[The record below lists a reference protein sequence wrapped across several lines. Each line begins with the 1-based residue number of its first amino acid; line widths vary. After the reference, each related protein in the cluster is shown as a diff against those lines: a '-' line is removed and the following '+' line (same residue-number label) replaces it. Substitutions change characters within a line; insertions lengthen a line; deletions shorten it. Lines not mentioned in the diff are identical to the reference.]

1 MFWFL
6 PGTVFDSSEEEAVS
20 SVEDE
25 SDFILMISH
34 GLVGACLLDFGD
46 GVSDEDE
53 DSDDECELLSF
64 GLVYIHSKGVVVVTV
79 VLCRVVEVYL
89 LVNFITWGG
98 FGWVF
103 VAGPVVLVGNVERC
117 MDSSSEVAWF
127 CALANRVALVFPVA
141 IVAKDQ
147 ESSNPAPPLG
157 MENAKLLSSSK
168 VIS

>member
-6 PGTVFDSSEEEAVS
+6 PGTVFDSSEEEAAS

-64 GLVYIHSKGVVVVTV
+64 GLVYIFVPK
-79 VLCRVVEVYL
+79 
-89 LVNFITWGG
+89 
-98 FGWVF
+98 VF
-103 VAGPVVLVGNVERC
+103 
-117 MDSSSEVAWF
+117 
-127 CALANRVALVFPVA
+127 
-141 IVAKDQ
+141 
-147 ESSNPAPPLG
+147 
-157 MENAKLLSSSK
+157 
-168 VIS
+168 